1 MYLVIVGGNMN
12 KTDEE
17 KELENQEQMKF
28 LQDNSKLKDYRHKN
42 EVVQLNFIDKEHKDF
57 YEKKLKEYGNLNTG
71 DIYYKA
77 LVYTLRNL

>member
-1 MYLVIVGGNMN
+1 MAVVLKIIVIFSIIVACCMYLVIVGGNMN

-42 EVVQLNFIDKEHKDF
+42 EVV
-57 YEKKLKEYGNLNTG
+57 
-71 DIYYKA
+71 
-77 LVYTLRNL
+77 

>member
-1 MYLVIVGGNMN
+1 MGVVLKIIVILSIIIACCMYLVIVGGNMN

-42 EVVQLNFIDKEHKDF
+42 EVV
-57 YEKKLKEYGNLNTG
+57 
-71 DIYYKA
+71 
-77 LVYTLRNL
+77 

>member
-1 MYLVIVGGNMN
+1 MGFILKTILIFSVIIAFGMYLVIVGGNMN

-42 EVVQLNFIDKEHKDF
+42 EVV
-57 YEKKLKEYGNLNTG
+57 
-71 DIYYKA
+71 
-77 LVYTLRNL
+77 